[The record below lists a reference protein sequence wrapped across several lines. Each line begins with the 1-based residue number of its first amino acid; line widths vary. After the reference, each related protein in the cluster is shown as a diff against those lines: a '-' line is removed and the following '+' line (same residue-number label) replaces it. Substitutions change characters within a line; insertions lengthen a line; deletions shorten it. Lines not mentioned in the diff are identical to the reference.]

1 MLKWCHTC
9 KKNAFV
15 GSAAELG
22 MWVLPMQNMP
32 NVCVL
37 ENQVAAVLGVS
48 TSIIFKLKVKFHITG
63 VLVEHM
69 REWASHEDSQRRQTP
84 CQHLGTAGSLPQT
97 AVAFGF
103 LPRLIWKRLQ
113 TAYLQSRAGLPGGL
127 PCLPFVTSYCNAC
140 FYLVSAECALEP
152 EVEEP
157 YV

>member
-1 MLKWCHTC
+1 
-9 KKNAFV
+9 
-15 GSAAELG
+15 
-22 MWVLPMQNMP
+22 MWVLPMQNLP

-37 ENQVAAVLGVS
+37 ENQVPALLGVS

-84 CQHLGTAGSLPQT
+84 CQHLGTAGSLLQT
-97 AVAFGF
+97 DMAFGF
-103 LPRLIWKRLQ
+103 LPRLIWNRLQ

-127 PCLPFVTSYCNAC
+127 PCLPFVTSYCNTC
-140 FYLVSAECALEP
+140 FYLVSAACALEP

>member
-1 MLKWCHTC
+1 
-9 KKNAFV
+9 
-15 GSAAELG
+15 
-22 MWVLPMQNMP
+22 MWVLPMQNLP

-37 ENQVAAVLGVS
+37 ENQVAALLGVS

-84 CQHLGTAGSLPQT
+84 CQNLGTAGSLLQT
-97 AVAFGF
+97 DVAFGF
-103 LPRLIWKRLQ
+103 LPRLIWNRLQ

-140 FYLVSAECALEP
+140 FYLVSAACALEP
-152 EVEEP
+152 EVKFVKTNKQTNAQMN
-157 YV
+157 YHDR